1 MGDVDLWFCLLTRYR
16 EIVSEDVM
24 KTRTFMGPI
33 LLLMALLCL
42 SRPLVAQDARTEEGT
57 PVQVIVSI
65 EPKKGNEIPEITKH
79 DIIVHQG
86 HDVRP
91 VTDFVPAAG
100 DRSALSLAILI
111 DDSAAASI
119 GIQLNDLRKFIQ
131 EQPRT
136 TLIAV
141 GYMQNGTVAVAQNF
155 TPDHV
160 AAAKSIRITQSFFG
174 AEASP
179 YLSLS
184 DFIKRWPAN
193 PTISRREV
201 LMITSGIDTV
211 YIGTYPNPYVDAA
224 VQDAQCAGIVVYTL
238 YMPSAGHFGHDYW
251 RTYWGQ
257 NYLAELSDK
266 TGGESYYFLGPQA
279 PVSFGPYLNQL
290 SHQLPNQYL
299 LTFLA
304 EPRKKAGAEGLKI
317 TSEIHSVDFVH
328 ADTVCVPGA
337 AQQ

>member
-1 MGDVDLWFCLLTRYR
+1 MRNSIGPVLLIMAAACLL
-16 EIVSEDVM
+16 
-24 KTRTFMGPI
+24 
-33 LLLMALLCL
+33 
-42 SRPLVAQDARTEEGT
+42 RPLAAQEAGNEQGT
-57 PVQVIVSI
+57 SVQMIVSI
-65 EPKKGNEIPEITKH
+65 EPKKGDQIPQITKH
-79 DIIVHQG
+79 DIVVHQG

-91 VTDFVPAAG
+91 VTDFVPATG
-100 DRSALSLAILI
+100 DRSALSLAVLI
-111 DDSAAASI
+111 DDSAASNI

-141 GYMQNGTVAVAQNF
+141 GYMQNGTVQVAQNF

-184 DFIKRWPAN
+184 DFIKRWPER
-193 PTISRREV
+193 PGMRREV

-211 YIGTYPNPYVDAA
+211 YVGTYPNPYVDSAI
-224 VQDAQCAGIVVYTL
+224 QDAQCAGIPVYTL
-238 YMPSAGHFGHDYW
+238 YMPSSGHFGHDYW

-257 NYLAELSDK
+257 NYLSEISDK
-266 TGGESYYFLGPQA
+266 TGGESYYLLGPQS
-279 PVSFGPYLNQL
+279 PVSFGPYLDKL
-290 SHQLPNQYL
+290 SHQLPNQYV

-304 EPRKKAGAEGLKI
+304 APRKKAGVEGVKI

-328 ADTVCVPGA
+328 ADSVCVPGSPE
-337 AQQ
+337 Q